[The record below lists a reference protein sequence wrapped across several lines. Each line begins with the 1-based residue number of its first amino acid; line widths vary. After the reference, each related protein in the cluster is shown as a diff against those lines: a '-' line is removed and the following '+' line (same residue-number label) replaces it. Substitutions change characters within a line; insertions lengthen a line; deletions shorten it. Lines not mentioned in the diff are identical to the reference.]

1 MPRWTAQDDA
11 AIAAADAARTR
22 TGKWPET
29 IDLPDRG
36 RITAKQARE
45 RFSRIQARRVER
57 EEPVQRADD
66 ADDDIEP
73 RHRRRL
79 TPMRERAEKV
89 GIPHVPTP
97 QELRDV
103 VADPDV
109 SSAKKRKAKLQI
121 HAHQKARQARVK
133 RAETRAEKLAR
144 FREMQEAL
152 EYKWDHLNKRH
163 VMKDLFWIRQ
173 EVADLE
179 REMVRVAEEEEE
191 NARIAALPPE
201 MQERIRFI
209 KWVQPRKQK
218 WRRIR
223 DQLQQRR
230 LKREVL
236 RKQEQVSR
244 MCCYHIRYDL
254 CKGQSMWSHSQKKFI
269 SSREIV
275 VGPGGTKERPYWP
288 REGPIKDWAD
298 DFVAEY
304 ERRQRE
310 FRERWCGPP
319 FGQPYQPEKYLEWCR
334 SQPPSLY

>member
-1 MPRWTAQDDA
+1 M
-11 AIAAADAARTR
+11 
-22 TGKWPET
+22 K
-29 IDLPDRG
+29 
-36 RITAKQARE
+36 
-45 RFSRIQARRVER
+45 
-57 EEPVQRADD
+57 
-66 ADDDIEP
+66 
-73 RHRRRL
+73 
-79 TPMRERAEKV
+79 ERAEKV

-103 VADPDV
+103 VADPDEC
-109 SSAKKRKAKLQI
+109 SAKKRKAKLQI

-236 RKQEQVSR
+236 RKQERVSR
-244 MCCYHIRYDL
+244 MLCREIRYDL

-275 VGPGGTKERPYWP
+275 VGPGGTERHPYWP

-304 ERRQRE
+304 ERKDKE

-319 FGQPYQPEKYLEWCR
+319 FGQPYQPEKMLEWCR

>member
-11 AIAAADAARTR
+11 AILAAAAART
-22 TGKWPET
+22 GSGWPET

-36 RITAKQARE
+36 RITGKQASM
-45 RFSRIQARRVER
+45 RFARIQARRVER
-57 EEPVQRADD
+57 EEPVQRAED

-179 REMVRVAEEEEE
+179 GEMVRVAEEEEE

-275 VGPGGTKERPYWP
+275 VGPGGTERRPYWP